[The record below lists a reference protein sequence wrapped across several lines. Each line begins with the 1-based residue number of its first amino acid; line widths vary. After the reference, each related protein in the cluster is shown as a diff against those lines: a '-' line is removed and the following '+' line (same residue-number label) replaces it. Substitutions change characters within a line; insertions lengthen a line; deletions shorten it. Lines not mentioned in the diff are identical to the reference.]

1 MKAKIITVGDEL
13 LIGQVIDTNS
23 AWIGEHLNLLGVKIV
38 EIQSIQDDHT
48 AIIEALDASTA
59 GQVDLILMTGGL
71 GPTKDDITKKA
82 IADFL
87 NDEMVFHDETYQ
99 RILRLFERLKR
110 TPTPDHKD
118 QCYMPK
124 QATILKNKMG
134 TAPGMWF
141 EHRGTIIVSM
151 PGVPYEMKYLIEH
164 EVIPR
169 ISPKLGGQHIIH
181 ETIRTVGEG
190 ESRIAA
196 SIEDI
201 EELFPKGLTIAYLPS
216 LGQVRLRLTATGTD
230 KESLE
235 ENIAKFKKQ
244 IVDRLGALV
253 FGYGKET
260 LEENLGKMAIEKGLT
275 IGTAESCTGGMIA
288 QKIASIPGASAYFN
302 GSIIAYS
309 NDVKKNILSVSKD
322 TLHDHGAVSEQ
333 TVKEM
338 VVGAIESVHCNVAV
352 AVSGVAGPGGG
363 TTDKPVGTIWL
374 ACGNKTDIRT
384 VKLEL
389 SKNRQQNIE
398 YSTTVAM
405 NMLRK
410 FLMRQ

>member
-230 KESLE
+230 KEWLE

-260 LEENLGKMAIEKGLT
+260 LEENLGKIAIEKGLT

-309 NDVKKNILSVSKD
+309 NDVKKNILSVSQD